1 MGSEGDLWQDPPGY
15 WDQIV
20 YPAYI
25 RSHKEMFEGED
36 VEKGEMKEEV
46 KKRIILLDGMSYR
59 IQELLDRS
67 CQAVLDFVRSS

>member
-1 MGSEGDLWQDPPGY
+1 
-15 WDQIV
+15 
-20 YPAYI
+20 
-25 RSHKEMFEGED
+25 MFEGED

-46 KKRIILLDGMSYR
+46 KKRIILLDGMSNS

>member
-1 MGSEGDLWQDPPGY
+1 MWQDPPGY

-25 RSHKEMFEGED
+25 RSHKDMFEGED

-46 KKRIILLDGMSYR
+46 KKKIVLLDGMSSDL
-59 IQELLDRS
+59 QELLDRS
-67 CQAVLDFVRSS
+67 CQAVLDFVRSP